1 MDVRDVRPRSV
12 GEVVDAGLSLYRRR
26 FGTATLLSAFFVV
39 PTALVQLWSVRNAE
53 GTGLG
58 DVLASA
64 FELAT
69 IAEPPPLSWLGVSL
83 DLLGT
88 LLALAASVAL
98 FVPVYRGR
106 EPGARATLTATFRR
120 VVPTLI
126 IALAVL
132 VGGTVGLVL
141 LVFPGLWLVGSW
153 SLALPAMV
161 DEGIGARAA
170 LNRSFGLVRGR
181 FFTILAILGLVFLIQ
196 AMLTYVGVLATLA
209 AEWMTSFNPSF
220 LITDALVN
228 AVGSLFGI
236 PILAGVLTAAYFDAR
251 IRREGLDLELAAAA
265 LEGVHSKGHP
275 IENNRDVFGLGAP

>member
-26 FGTATLLSAFFVV
+26 FGTATLVTAFFVA
-39 PTALVQLWSVRNAE
+39 PTALVQLWSVRNA
-53 GTGLG
+53 GGSGLG

-69 IAEPPPLSWLGVSL
+69 IAEPPPVSWLGVML

-106 EPGARATLTATFRR
+106 SAGTRSALIATFRR
-120 VVPTLI
+120 IVPTLI
-126 IALAVL
+126 IAVAVL
-132 VGGTVGLVL
+132 VGGTVGVIL
-141 LVFPGLWLVGSW
+141 LIFPGLWLVSSW

-161 DEGIGARAA
+161 DEDIGARAA

-181 FFTILAILGLVFLIQ
+181 FFTVLAILGLVFLIQ

-209 AEWMTSFNPSF
+209 AEWLTSFNPSF

-236 PILAGVLTAAYFDAR
+236 PILASVLTAAYFDAR

-265 LEGVHSKGHP
+265 LEGSHP
-275 IENNRDVFGLGAP
+275 EASPLENDRDIFGLGAP